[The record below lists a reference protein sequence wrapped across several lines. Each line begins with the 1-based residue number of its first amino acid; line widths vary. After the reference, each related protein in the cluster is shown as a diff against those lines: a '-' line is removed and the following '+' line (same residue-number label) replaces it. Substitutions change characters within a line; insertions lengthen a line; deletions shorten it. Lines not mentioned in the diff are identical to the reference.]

1 MAIKLAFGF
10 IIYFVLLYS
19 FKNGER
25 RIPYSLCLFYKYTC
39 TSPKEKMMVEKA
51 NVLHQPAARRLNIK
65 GYSVS
70 NNTIITSQN
79 DD

>member
-10 IIYFVLLYS
+10 IIDFVLLYS

-25 RIPYSLCLFYKYTC
+25 RIPYSLCLFYKCTC
-39 TSPKEKMMVEKA
+39 TSPKEKTMVEKA
-51 NVLHQPAARRLNIK
+51 NVLHQPAGRRLNIK